1 MQKRPKIGIIIS
13 TTRPGRFADIPTSW
27 LFNIAKERD
36 DADFEIVDLRDYPMP
51 FFEEKMALAY
61 APTQNEVAL
70 RWGKKVA
77 SLDGY
82 IFVTAEYNHSIPAVL
97 KNALDYLY
105 SEIHRKPAT
114 FLGYGGTGAA
124 RAIEHLRNIL
134 AEEQVASLKHTVHIG
149 MIEALGIMREGKSMA
164 DYPYLDDFAKRM
176 LDEIVWYTALVC
188 RRRWNSQRGALLPA
202 VCDTL
207 SQHFRC

>member
-13 TTRPGRFADIPTSW
+13 TTRLGRFADVPTNW
-27 LFNIAKERD
+27 LFNIAQARD
-36 DADFEIVDLRDYPMP
+36 DADYEIVDLRDYPMP
-51 FFEEKMALAY
+51 FFEEKMSLAH
-61 APTQNEVAL
+61 APTQNETAL
-70 RWGKKVA
+70 RWQNKIA

-82 IFVTAEYNHSIPAVL
+82 VFVTAEYNHSITGVL

-134 AEEQVASLKHTVHIG
+134 AEQRVASLKQTVHIG
-149 MIEALGIMREGKSMA
+149 MVEMVGILREGKSMA
-164 DYPYLDDFAKRM
+164 DYPYLDGYANQM
-176 LDEIVWYTALVC
+176 LDELFWWATTL
-188 RRRWNSQRGALLPA
+188 GAGR
-202 VCDTL
+202 
-207 SQHFRC
+207 FRDEIAAAA

>member
-1 MQKRPKIGIIIS
+1 MQKRPKIGIIIG
-13 TTRPGRFADIPTSW
+13 TTRPGRFADVPTNW

-51 FFEEKMALAY
+51 FFEEKLPLHV
-61 APTQNEVAL
+61 APPQNEVAL
-70 RWGKKVA
+70 RWGEKIA

-105 SEIHRKPAT
+105 SATHRKPAT
-114 FLGYGGTGAA
+114 FVGYGGTGGS
-124 RAIEHLRNIL
+124 RAVEHLRNIL
-134 AEEQVASLKHTVHIG
+134 ATASLPRAVHIG
-149 MIEALGIMREGKSMA
+149 MIEMMGMMREGKSMA

-176 LDEIVWYTALVC
+176 LDELVWWA
-188 RRRWNSQRGALLPA
+188 N
-202 VCDTL
+202 TL
-207 SQHFRC
+207 REGRSHDKIAKAA

>member
-1 MQKRPKIGIIIS
+1 MKKRPKIGIILS
-13 TTRPGRFADIPTSW
+13 TTRPGRFADTPTNW

-36 DADFEIVDLRDYPMP
+36 DAEFEIVDLRDYPMP

-61 APTQNEVAL
+61 ASTQNETAL
-70 RWGKKVA
+70 RWEKKIA
-77 SLDGY
+77 GLDGY

-114 FLGYGGTGAA
+114 FVGYGGTGAA
-124 RAIEHLRNIL
+124 RAVEHLRNIL

-149 MIEALGIMREGKSMA
+149 MVEMIGMLREGKSMA

-176 LDEIVWYTALVC
+176 LDEIVWWA
-188 RRRWNSQRGALLPA
+188 N
-202 VCDTL
+202 TL
-207 SQHFRC
+207 KEGRSRDEVSKVA